1 MKVVREMYVVKN
13 DPLGTFICAQSTR
26 TPRLF
31 TTLDRAHYALCVKSM
46 DNNVVVGTWSIK
58 KMFLVE
64 GELDE

>member
-26 TPRLF
+26 TPKLF
-31 TTLDRAHYALCVKSM
+31 TTVDRAHSAMCAKTTG
-46 DNNVVVGTWSIK
+46 NNVVVGTWSIK